1 MPGEFVNSVL
11 DFEPSDVL
19 GAGLVHLP
27 DPPARQGKTA
37 GSEST
42 AALAWRTSLVNRLYE
57 RRVSTQDTNR
67 GLMSAEPLGGQ
78 GV

>member
-19 GAGLVHLP
+19 EAGLVHLP
-27 DPPARQGKTA
+27 DPPARQGK
-37 GSEST
+37 
-42 AALAWRTSLVNRLYE
+42 SLVNRLYE

-78 GV
+78 GA